1 MKILVIN
8 GPNLNLLGIREPDV
22 YGTDTLEDIENW
34 LDNQSEASSHEI
46 NWIQSNHEGE
56 LIDQLHNSIGKFDGI
71 IFNPGAYTHYSYAL
85 RDAVAS
91 IPIPTIEIHLSDIN
105 QREGFRKIS
114 VIKDKCIGQICGLG
128 KLGYL
133 EALKA
138 LTNYI

>member
-22 YGTDTLEDIENW
+22 YGKDTLEDIEKW
-34 LDNQSEASSHEI
+34 LDNQPDASSHEI

-91 IPIPTIEIHLSDIN
+91 ITIPTVEIHLSDISVLN
-105 QREGFRKIS
+105 FRS
-114 VIKDKCIGQICGLG
+114 TG
-128 KLGYL
+128 
-133 EALKA
+133 
-138 LTNYI
+138 